1 VPRRWLSPTEVI
13 TEDLELFEARDRL
26 DLKFIDDFA
35 KARDEVMSLTKKQ
48 LIFSGLALQLL

>member
-1 VPRRWLSPTEVI
+1 LCRAVGYRLQKLS
-13 TEDLELFEARDRL
+13 EDLELFEARDRL